1 MTPNYSSLLDK
12 ARAWLPLL
20 PLILLLAAT
29 YWLNQQVLPLLAV
42 VTQQRHDVDYVIDKF
57 SAVTL
62 SLEGKPRFTLASER
76 LWHYPDDDSTHL
88 KLPQLT
94 SLYADRPP
102 TLTTA
107 LTGKISSKGN
117 DVFFYDEVRVLRPA
131 SDGIG
136 EQLFTTDYLHVVPDR
151 DWAETDQS
159 VVMSNQLNLIRAV
172 GMELDNKARTVKLL
186 SRVRSTHEPIRH

>member
-1 MTPNYSSLLDK
+1 MNRLGLVEK

-20 PLILLLAAT
+20 PLLLLLTAT
-29 YWLNQQVLPLLAV
+29 YWLNLQVQPLPTTASQL
-42 VTQQRHDVDYVIDKF
+42 RHDVDYSVDNF

-62 SLEGKPRFTLASER
+62 NAEGQPRFTLAAEK

-88 KLPQLT
+88 QMPQIT

-107 LTGKISSKGN
+107 QTGMISSKGD
-117 DVFFYDEVRVLRPA
+117 DVFLYDEVRVVRPA
-131 SDGIG
+131 SGDTG
-136 EQLFTTDYLHVVPDR
+136 EQRFATDYLHVVPDR

-159 VVMSNQLNLIRAV
+159 VVVTSQYNILRAV

-186 SRVRSTHEPIRH
+186 SRVRATHEPIRK